1 MGYTVSVFKRP
12 EDRIYKLYNEPVCRK
27 LDFSILDNDCDIR
40 RRRLSV
46 FQPHQRRSS
55 PRRFNPRSQL
65 RPQPRPRPRPQPR
78 RRHPLIDDSAIE
90 SDGEGGDISSTAT
103 TPERPSPPPRK
114 PNKVVVKF
122 RSIPRP
128 PSPKPLP
135 VKRTIVKFEKTCD
148 LCGLLVEGKRQ
159 FERHRGNKKC
169 LRRQEFKKTISP
181 CGICARKF
189 DTRANKKKHI
199 SSKHK

>member
-1 MGYTVSVFKRP
+1 MGYTVSLFRRP
-12 EDRIYKLYNEPVCRK
+12 EDPIYKLYNEPVCRK
-27 LDFSILDNDCDIR
+27 LDFSILDNDYDIR

-55 PRRFNPRSQL
+55 PRRFKP
-65 RPQPRPRPRPQPR
+65 RPQPRKDSKPR

-90 SDGEGGDISSTAT
+90 SDGEGGDISSIAT

-135 VKRTIVKFEKTCD
+135 VKRTIVKFEKTCVD
-148 LCGLLVEGKRQ
+148 YLWYNLLLRLLLFNTRSIRCANLVSCALGTLLYSLLQ
-159 FERHRGNKKC
+159 CTC
-169 LRRQEFKKTISP
+169 LNQQ
-181 CGICARKF
+181 C
-189 DTRANKKKHI
+189 TRLQQGQKHLTV
-199 SSKHK
+199 

>member
-1 MGYTVSVFKRP
+1 MGYTVSVFRRP

-27 LDFSILDNDCDIR
+27 LDFSILDNDYDIR
-40 RRRLSV
+40 KRRLSV

-55 PRRFNPRSQL
+55 PRRFNPR
-65 RPQPRPRPRPQPR
+65 PQPRPQPR

-103 TPERPSPPPRK
+103 TPEQPSPVK
-114 PNKVVVKF
+114 PTKPIVVMF

-148 LCGLLVEGKRQ
+148 LCGLHVEGKRQ
-159 FERHRGNKKC
+159 FECHRGKKKC